1 MARMTTVLNAER
13 AIRRVLRE
21 HGRLRVDP
29 DELGAETEL
38 RLTRHASLN
47 VLLALE
53 GEFEVEFPD
62 RMIRQDVLRSIGS
75 IERALRD
82 LIAA

>member
-29 DELGAETEL
+29 DELGAEAEL

>member
-1 MARMTTVLNAER
+1 MARMTTVLHAER

-21 HGRLRVDP
+21 HGRLAVDP
-29 DELGAETEL
+29 DQLDLEAELG
-38 RLTRHASLN
+38 LTRNASLN

-53 GEFEVEFPD
+53 GEFDVEFPD
-62 RMIRQDVLRSIGS
+62 RMIRRDVLRSIGS